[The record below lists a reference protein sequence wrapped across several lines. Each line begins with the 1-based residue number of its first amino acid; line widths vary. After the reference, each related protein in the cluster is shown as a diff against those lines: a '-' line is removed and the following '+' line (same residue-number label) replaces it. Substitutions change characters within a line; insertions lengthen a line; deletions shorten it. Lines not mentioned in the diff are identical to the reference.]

1 MAHLLQNPYDERDRG
16 LSKILE
22 ELQAEIESEEQCG
35 NLPELRQKPPEKV
48 LKNILDFSKS
58 LKTLDF
64 RDLKVPRTYSA
75 N

>member
-1 MAHLLQNPYDERDRG
+1 MANLLQNIHDERNRG
-16 LSKILE
+16 LSKILL
-22 ELQAEIESEEQCG
+22 ELKAEIESEVECG
-35 NLPELRQKPPEKV
+35 ILAEMRQKPSEKV